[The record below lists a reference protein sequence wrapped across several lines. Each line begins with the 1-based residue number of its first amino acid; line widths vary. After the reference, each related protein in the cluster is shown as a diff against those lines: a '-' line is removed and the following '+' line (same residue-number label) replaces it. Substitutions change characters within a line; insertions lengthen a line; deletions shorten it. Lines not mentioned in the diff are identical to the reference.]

1 VPNLFISMDKL
12 EQWSAEGKIALAG
25 ERMTILSDGRT
36 YELVPAVRFI
46 EELGETGDA
55 QRLLGRV
62 LPSAELIRLG
72 GEHYMDSVV
81 IGETAYRVGE
91 VYIARSVENDAEDDF
106 DASMFSAIPEGT
118 APAPTGPVM
127 AAAGSTRPATALIS
141 DGPTGPDDNELLARL
156 LLED

>member
-1 VPNLFISMDKL
+1 MPNLFISMDKL
-12 EQWSAEGKIALAG
+12 ERWSAEGKIALAG

-62 LPSAELIRLG
+62 LPSAELARLG

-91 VYIARSVENDAEDDF
+91 VYIARSVENPAEDDF
-106 DASMFSAIPEGT
+106 DASMLAAIPEGM
-118 APAPTGPVM
+118 APAQTGPVM
-127 AAAGSTRPATALIS
+127 TAPVATPLIATLTT
-141 DGPTGPDDNELLARL
+141 DGPMGPNDTELLARL